1 MGLIADNNVRLGEW
15 LTGNARR
22 VVIIENCREVS
33 TLRIDYCS
41 LVEQYEFLTSQKK
54 MSKLKFLT
62 ILCNLEGPDNN
73 IFNPNNLTSLLSSPE
88 LCKVSINYVD
98 NDADVDN
105 DAGNRNQFLKLE
117 NVELH
122 IA

>member
-73 IFNPNNLTSLLSSPE
+73 IFNSNNQTSLLSSPE
-88 LCKVSINYVD
+88 LCEVSINYVD